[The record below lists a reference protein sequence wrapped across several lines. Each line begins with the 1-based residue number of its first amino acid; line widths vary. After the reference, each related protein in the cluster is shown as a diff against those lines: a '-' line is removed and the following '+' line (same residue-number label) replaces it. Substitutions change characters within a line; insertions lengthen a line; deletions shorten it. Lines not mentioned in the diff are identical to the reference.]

1 MRRFWLKIEFGTD
14 GWRGIIGE
22 DYNFKNIKKIG
33 KAVLNYL
40 NKKPDILPFH
50 KKKIIIGY
58 DTRFLGKETALI
70 LSDLFSNYGYDV
82 LLSSSPISTP
92 ALSFSVLN
100 FNLPIGIMITA
111 SHNPA
116 IYNGIKIKAW
126 YGGSALPEIYEGI
139 KKSLNKKKLS
149 KKGRGKVEEI
159 DIKSYYLNYLK
170 ENVDWEIIKK
180 FNCKI
185 IWDSMFGGTSE
196 IVKYLF
202 KEMGS
207 NGVVLNSY
215 PDPYFGGI
223 QPEPIPKNIK
233 KTIDYVKKHKPD
245 LAGIADGDGDRIGIL
260 TSDGYFLWNHTIF
273 SLLAIYLIEE
283 KNEKKGI
290 AKTFSLSLYLD
301 RISKKY
307 NVPLIETPIGFK
319 YLCPYLLKKE
329 VSIAGEESGGI
340 AFSNSLPERDAILS
354 FLKIIE
360 MIALKKKSLL
370 YFLKRLY
377 TEFGK
382 LNYGREDL
390 NMEIE
395 RANAFV
401 EEIYKNPPKELCG
414 FKISKVKKLDG
425 VKLYFNDKGWLL
437 FRASGTEN
445 LLRVY
450 CEMESQDQINEIFR
464 FVKKYMITNATNF

>member
-1 MRRFWLKIEFGTD
+1 MGRFWLKIEFGTD
-14 GWRGIIGE
+14 GWRGVVGE
-22 DYNFKNIKKIG
+22 DYNFKNIKKIA
-33 KAVLNYL
+33 KAILNYL
-40 NKKPDILPFH
+40 NKKPDIFPFH
-50 KKKIIIGY
+50 KEKIIIGY

-70 LSDLFSNYGYDV
+70 LSQLFSNSGYDV
-82 LLSSSPISTP
+82 LLSISPISTP
-92 ALSFSVLN
+92 ALSFAVVH

-139 KKSLNKKKLS
+139 KSCLNEKKIS
-149 KKGRGKVEEI
+149 KKERGKVEEV

-180 FNCKI
+180 FNGKI
-185 IWDSMFGGTSE
+185 IWDAMFGGTSE
-196 IVKYLF
+196 IIKNLF
-202 KEMGS
+202 KEMS
-207 NGVVLNSY
+207 IKGVLLNSY

-233 KTIDYVKKHKPD
+233 KTIDYVKKYKID
-245 LAGIADGDGDRIGIL
+245 LTGIADGDGDRIGIL
-260 TSDGYFLWNHTIF
+260 TNDGSFLWNHTIF
-273 SLLAIYLIEE
+273 SLLSIYLIEE

-290 AKTFSLSLYLD
+290 AKTFSSSLYLN
-301 RISKKY
+301 RIAKKY

-319 YLCPYLLKKE
+319 YLCPYLLRKE

-360 MIALKKKSLL
+360 MIAFKRKSLL

-377 TEFGK
+377 AEFGK
-382 LNYGREDL
+382 LNYEREDL

-401 EEIYKNPPKELCG
+401 EKIYKNPPKEICD

-445 LLRVY
+445 LLRIY
-450 CEMESQDQINEIFR
+450 CEMESQDEINEIFH
-464 FVKKYMITNATNF
+464 FIKKYMIFKC

>member
-1 MRRFWLKIEFGTD
+1 MKIEFGTD

-33 KAVLNYL
+33 EAILSYL
-40 NKKPDILPFH
+40 NKKPDIFPFH
-50 KKKIIIGY
+50 KKKIVVGY
-58 DTRFLGKETALI
+58 DTRFLGKETALF
-70 LSDLFSNYGYDV
+70 LSELFSSYGYDV
-82 LLSSSPISTP
+82 LLSLSPISTP
-92 ALSFSVLN
+92 ALSFAVVY

-139 KKSLNKKKLS
+139 KKSLNKNKLTI
-149 KKGRGKVEEI
+149 KGKGKVEEV
-159 DIKSYYLNYLK
+159 DIKNYYLDYLK
-170 ENVDWEIIKK
+170 KNVEWEIIKK
-180 FNCKI
+180 FNGKI
-185 IWDSMFGGTSE
+185 VWDSMFGGTSE

-202 KEMGS
+202 KEMGC

-233 KTIDYVKKHKPD
+233 KTIDYVKKYKTD
-245 LAGIADGDGDRIGIL
+245 LSGIADGDGDRIGIL
-260 TSDGYFLWNHTIF
+260 TSDGSFLWNHTIF

-290 AKTFSLSLYLD
+290 AKTFSSSLYLN
-301 RISKKY
+301 RIAKKY

-329 VSIAGEESGGI
+329 VFIAGEESGGI
-340 AFSNSLPERDAILS
+340 AFANSLPERDAILS

-360 MIALKKKSLL
+360 MIALKKKNLL

-382 LNYGREDL
+382 LNYTREDL

-395 RANAFV
+395 KANCFV
-401 EEIYKNPPKELCG
+401 ENLYKNPPKEVCG
-414 FKISKVKKLDG
+414 FKVSKVKKLDG
-425 VKLYFNDKGWLL
+425 VKLYFNEKGWLL

-445 LLRVY
+445 LLRIY
-450 CEMESQDQINEIFR
+450 CEMEKLEEIKEIFH
-464 FVKKYMITNATNF
+464 FVKKYMIFKC